1 MKIRDLTIDDYDDL
15 VRLWEE
21 GGVSYRP
28 RGRDARDRI
37 ERELRGEP
45 AIFLA
50 AEIDG
55 DVVGA
60 VLGTHDGRK
69 GWINRLIVSPEQRRQ
84 GIARDLVEAVEARL
98 AGLGIDI
105 LACQVEDWNVDS
117 AAFFESVG
125 FVRHDDIT
133 YFSRRENDD
142 V

>member
-1 MKIRDLTIDDYDDL
+1 MRIRDLTVDDYDDL
-15 VRLWEE
+15 VRLWEA
-21 GGVSYRP
+21 GGLSCRP

-37 ERELRGEP
+37 ERELQGER

-50 AEIDG
+50 AEVDG
-55 DVVGA
+55 DIVAA

-69 GWINRLIVSPEQRRQ
+69 GWINRLIVSPERRRQ
-84 GIARDLVEAVEARL
+84 GIARALVEAVEARL
-98 AGLGIDI
+98 AGFGIDI

-117 AAFFESVG
+117 AVFFESVG

-133 YFSRRENDD
+133 YFSRRKNDD